1 MSPSTRRKSLPY
13 DLGSERLRAAVAIVA
28 VGSIVPSV
36 QAQISADQVSQIR
49 SANQARVEALTIWGS
64 DYGFSDGIFDT
75 RGGLQQSP
83 SAEVHSE
90 LVKLGGSGEIGDPQ
104 PVAGAP
110 IGWQPRLQGNMGYL
124 ESETNLQPE
133 PLKGDRS
140 RVTTYGIEF
149 GGGVRFW
156 MSQAFSVAPTLMGI
170 YGSTSE
176 DYTDRSAFAQMHLAQ
191 LVGLGLIDWHVDT
204 WTLRPALNLQ
214 YLILIDRTII
224 TLSTDSTYFH
234 TESFSSSHA
243 KFHVEGDSESVAATV
258 DVDVPLG
265 IQAQGHELRTG
276 GFISYTALGGG
287 LREGLN
293 VQGMNEI
300 HGRLVFDALNQVW
313 KLQWIGIG
321 VSYIVG
327 HNITGWTVDADFAF
341 RF

>member
-224 TLSTDSTYFH
+224 TLSTDST
-234 TESFSSSHA
+234 SSIPRAS
-243 KFHVEGDSESVAATV
+243 AAPTPNFTLKV
-258 DVDVPLG
+258 TRSPSPPPSMWMSRSG
-265 IQAQGHELRTG
+265 SRPRATSCAPAASSAIR
-276 GFISYTALGGG
+276 
-287 LREGLN
+287 R
-293 VQGMNEI
+293 
-300 HGRLVFDALNQVW
+300 W
-313 KLQWIGIG
+313 G
-321 VSYIVG
+321 VVCERG
-327 HNITGWTVDADFAF
+327 
-341 RF
+341 

>member
-1 MSPSTRRKSLPY
+1 MPQ
-13 DLGSERLRAAVAIVA
+13 
-28 VGSIVPSV
+28 V
-36 QAQISADQVSQIR
+36 QAQISADQASQIR
-49 SANQARVEALTIWGS
+49 SANEARAAALTIWGS
-64 DYGFSDGIFDT
+64 DYGFSDGIFHT

-83 SAEVHSE
+83 SAGVHSE
-90 LVKLGGSGEIGDPQ
+90 LIKLGGSGEIGDPQ
-104 PVAGAP
+104 QLPGVP

-124 ESETNLQPE
+124 ASETNLQPAQ
-133 PLKGDRS
+133 LSGDRS
-140 RVTTYGIEF
+140 RFTSYGIEF

-156 MSQAFSVAPTLMGI
+156 FSQAFSVAPTIMGI

-176 DYTDRSAFAQMHLAQ
+176 NYTDRSAFAQMNLPE

-204 WTLRPALNLQ
+204 WTLRPALNMQ
-214 YLILIDRTII
+214 YLILLDRTII

-243 KFHVEGDSESVAATV
+243 KFHVAGDSEAVAATV

-265 IQAQGHELRTG
+265 IQVDGHELRTG
-276 GFISYTALGGG
+276 GFVSYTVLGGD

-313 KLQWIGIG
+313 KLQWIGLGI
-321 VSYIVG
+321 SYIVG